1 MAHETLAVPK
11 WRAWLMAA
19 RPKTLPASVAPVL
32 VGCAL
37 AYHDGV
43 FNWSA
48 AFAALI
54 VALFLQ
60 IGSNFANDYFDF
72 VKGADTPDRVGP
84 VRVAASGLLSPR
96 ELQMGM
102 VVVFGIAAVAGLYL
116 AATAGWH
123 LLWVGA
129 AAIVAA
135 VLYTGGPLPYG
146 YVGLGDVFVF
156 IFFGVVAVAGTY
168 YVQARALTPLA
179 LAVSVPPGL
188 LITAILVVNNLRD
201 IRTDARAGKRTLA
214 VLLGER
220 GTRRE
225 YALLVGGAYAI
236 LPFLWRVG
244 GLSPFVMLPWLTFPL
259 ALRLVRGVAQLQ
271 GTALNEMLAGTA
283 RLALVFSLLLAV
295 GIALS

>member
-1 MAHETLAVPK
+1 
-11 WRAWLMAA
+11 
-19 RPKTLPASVAPVL
+19 
-32 VGCAL
+32 
-37 AYHDGV
+37 
-43 FNWSA
+43 
-48 AFAALI
+48 
-54 VALFLQ
+54 
-60 IGSNFANDYFDF
+60 
-72 VKGADTPDRVGP
+72 
-84 VRVAASGLLSPR
+84 
-96 ELQMGM
+96 
-102 VVVFGIAAVAGLYL
+102 
-116 AATAGWH
+116 
-123 LLWVGA
+123 
-129 AAIVAA
+129 
-135 VLYTGGPLPYG
+135 
-146 YVGLGDVFVF
+146 
-156 IFFGVVAVAGTY
+156 

>member
-11 WRAWLMAA
+11 WRAWVMAA

-37 AYHDGV
+37 AYHDDV
-43 FNWSA
+43 FKWSA

-116 AATAGWH
+116 AATAG
-123 LLWVGA
+123 
-129 AAIVAA
+129 
-135 VLYTGGPLPYG
+135 
-146 YVGLGDVFVF
+146 
-156 IFFGVVAVAGTY
+156 
-168 YVQARALTPLA
+168 R
-179 LAVSVPPGL
+179 
-188 LITAILVVNNLRD
+188 
-201 IRTDARAGKRTLA
+201 
-214 VLLGER
+214 
-220 GTRRE
+220 
-225 YALLVGGAYAI
+225 GGALHWWPVA
-236 LPFLWRVG
+236 LWLCG
-244 GLSPFVMLPWLTFPL
+244 
-259 ALRLVRGVAQLQ
+259 VR
-271 GTALNEMLAGTA
+271 
-283 RLALVFSLLLAV
+283 
-295 GIALS
+295 